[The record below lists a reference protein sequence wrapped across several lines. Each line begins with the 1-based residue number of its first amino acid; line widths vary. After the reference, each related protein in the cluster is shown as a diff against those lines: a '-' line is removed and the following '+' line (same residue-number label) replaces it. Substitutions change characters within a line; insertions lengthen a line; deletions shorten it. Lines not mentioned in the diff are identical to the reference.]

1 LPRCVPEQASL
12 PASFFQKA
20 LLTPS
25 PFSFEASYS
34 KGVGEQV
41 EGKCMRADST
51 GRPAPAGLTV
61 GSHAAKLCTMDVRSR
76 WQLMATGIVTPK
88 GNASTLDAP
97 DVLLERFAPMG
108 GGRSPL
114 TVPFDRSATVAQAA
128 YRSCHLIHDA
138 VEQVLAARKRPLLL
152 GGECSLIAGSLSAAV
167 DRMPNLRLAFFDAH
181 GDFNTAQTSPSQYLG
196 GMCFAHVCGLLSAG
210 LPWRAASPFPG
221 KRAFLIGGRQLDPG
235 EDANL
240 QRAGVLRVDPLAE
253 EALEPLR
260 KPFERA
266 PLWIHIDLDVVDPS
280 ENFAVSHPVPGGIS
294 FARLTTLLGE
304 LAAIAEICGV
314 EICGYQPASDP
325 QRALPSRIAAALAPL
340 LN

>member
-1 LPRCVPEQASL
+1 VI
-12 PASFFQKA
+12 
-20 LLTPS
+20 
-25 PFSFEASYS
+25 
-34 KGVGEQV
+34 
-41 EGKCMRADST
+41 RAGGT

-61 GSHAAKLCTMDVRSR
+61 GGRGAKLCGMDERNR
-76 WQLMATGIVTPK
+76 WHVMGTGIVTPK

-97 DVLLERFAPMG
+97 AVLLEQFAPIA
-108 GGRSPL
+108 RDSSPL
-114 TVPFDRSATVAQAA
+114 TVPFDRSVAVGRAA
-128 YRSCHLIHDA
+128 YRSCDLIHDA
-138 VEQVLAARKRPLLL
+138 VEQALTARKRPLLL

-167 DRMPNLRLAFFDAH
+167 DRIPNLHLAFFDAH
-181 GDFNTAQTSPSQYLG
+181 GDFNTPQTSPSQYLG
-196 GMCFAHVCGLLSAG
+196 GMCFAHVCGLFSTG
-210 LPWRAASPFPG
+210 LPWRAKSPFPG